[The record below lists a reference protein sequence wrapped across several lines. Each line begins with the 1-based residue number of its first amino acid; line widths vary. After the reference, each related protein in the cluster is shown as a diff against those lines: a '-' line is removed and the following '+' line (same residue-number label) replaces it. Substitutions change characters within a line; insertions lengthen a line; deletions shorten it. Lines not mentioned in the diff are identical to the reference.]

1 MFSYVGWFVLF
12 AFTGTAFAAVPPG
25 VGTKEEWRAKLAGSL
40 PLLGHRNWIL
50 VVDSA
55 YPLQTSPGIETVETN
70 DDQLEVV
77 REVLR
82 AVDGSVHVRPIMYM
96 DAELALIAEADAPG
110 VTAYRSQVKE
120 VLGRREVQ
128 SLLHELL
135 IAKVDETSRSFHVLV
150 LKTKLAIPYTSV
162 FFQLDCKYWS
172 AESEKRLRE
181 KMAAK

>member
-1 MFSYVGWFVLF
+1 MFRYVRWFVLS
-12 AFTGTAFAAVPPG
+12 AITATAFAASQQAVAPKG
-25 VGTKEEWRAKLAGSL
+25 EWRAKLAQSL

-70 DDQLEVV
+70 ADQLDVV
-77 REVLR
+77 DEVLR
-82 AVDGSVHVRPIMYM
+82 QVNGSVHVRPIVYM
-96 DAELALIAEADAPG
+96 DAELPFIPEADAPG
-110 VTAYRSQVKE
+110 VTAYISQVKQR
-120 VLGRREVQ
+120 LGRLEVQ
-128 SLLHELL
+128 SLPHDQL

-162 FFQLDCKYWS
+162 FFQLDCKYWG
-172 AESEKRLRE
+172 ADAEKRLRE